1 MARTIMSVMGLVMA
15 VASFATTVMA
25 AGEEDIFELQ
35 PEIHHIFR
43 QEEKMPPA
51 AFSTL
56 FTLIAL
62 APWLILVGG
71 VSLFKRDIKLKN

>member
-1 MARTIMSVMGLVMA
+1 MTRTIMSIVGLVMA
-15 VASFATTVMA
+15 ASMASLVNA

-35 PEIHHIFR
+35 PEIHHVFR

-51 AFSTL
+51 VFSKL
-56 FTLIAL
+56 FTLIVL

-71 VSLFKRDIKLKN
+71 VSFLCHVSKK